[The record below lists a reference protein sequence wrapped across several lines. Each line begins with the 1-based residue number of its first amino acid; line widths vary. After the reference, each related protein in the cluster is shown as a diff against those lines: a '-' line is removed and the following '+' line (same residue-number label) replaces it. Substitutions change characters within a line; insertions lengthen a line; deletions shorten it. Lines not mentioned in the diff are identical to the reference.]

1 MNLTNTRLPRQLASL
16 LTILATVTGL
26 VLIGVLPIFNGA
38 NGPVTLANY
47 IHEVTNFM
55 KNITSV
61 DPTKLSSYLH
71 MTFNVA
77 VYLATY
83 ITALIFL
90 IKCIIS
96 LAKLRIEPGSKRI
109 VFDSLKLSFT
119 LLTFF
124 GFSMF
129 LNYSNLASI
138 AVGGYL
144 ALGLGSGAVL
154 FALTNF
160 FMASQKESLNKLL
173 RICFVLVAYAASIM
187 VLMPT
192 ITVSNASMGP
202 GLYLFTQINEMI
214 VSGAVDY
221 AVLSGAFTMFVLLVV
236 AYAFVS
242 TEAAKIIDERTKNN
256 GRRVASIVLTA
267 IAFVL
272 TLGAL
277 FGGKLTIPN
286 GVVGISTFGI
296 VSIVL
301 MALTVILAILVFVLT
316 KKEEVVITPVEFTQY
331 NTEEQ
336 EVEETPVEETPV
348 EEVKEEATTE
358 EVATDDVT
366 TEEVVP
372 SDEVIA
378 AATISEVAIEEKA
391 EEPVKE
397 EEPAKEKANKVE
409 TPKKEA
415 TKKAPAKK
423 SKEKKEDKEAKKN
436 ASYHISKRASDN
448 KWQVFRAGSEKVIKL
463 FDTKVEAEEYTK
475 VMAENQGVG
484 YLSHASKGKNKGR
497 IQKK

>member
-286 GVVGISTFGI
+286 GVIGLSTFGI

-331 NTEEQ
+331 NAEEK
-336 EVEETPVEETPV
+336 EIEETPVEETPV
-348 EEVKEEATTE
+348 EEVKEEA
-358 EVATDDVT
+358 T

>member
-1 MNLTNTRLPRQLASL
+1 MNLVNTRLPRQLASL

-38 NGPVTLANY
+38 NGPVTLADY

-55 KNITSV
+55 KNITSI
-61 DPTKLSSYLH
+61 DPTKLASYIR
-71 MTFNVA
+71 MTFNA
-77 VYLATY
+77 ATYLATY
-83 ITALIFL
+83 IVALVFL

-109 VFDSLKLSFT
+109 VFDSLNLSFT

-124 GFSMF
+124 GLIMF
-129 LNYSNLASI
+129 VNYSSLVSI

-144 ALGLGSGAVL
+144 ALGLGAGAVL
-154 FALTNF
+154 FALANF

-192 ITVSNASMGP
+192 ITVSNISMGP
-202 GLYLFTQINEMI
+202 GLYLFTKINEM
-214 VSGAVDY
+214 VVAGAIDY
-221 AVLSGAFTMFVLLVV
+221 AVLSGAFIMFVLL
-236 AYAFVS
+236 ALAFSFVS
-242 TEAAKIIDERTKNN
+242 AEAAKIIDERTKNN

-267 IAFVL
+267 IAFVF

-277 FGGKLTIPN
+277 FGGRLTIPN
-286 GVVGISTFGI
+286 GVVGLSTFGI

-316 KKEEVVITPVEFTQY
+316 KKEEVFTTPVEFRQY

-336 EVEETPVEETPV
+336 EVEEAPA

-358 EVATDDVT
+358 EVAPK
-366 TEEVVP
+366 EEI
-372 SDEVIA
+372 IA

-397 EEPAKEKANKVE
+397 EEPAKEKVKKVE

-415 TKKAPAKK
+415 TKKAPVKN

-475 VMAENQGVG
+475 VMAENQGVS

>member
-16 LTILATVTGL
+16 LTILATVAGL

-124 GFSMF
+124 GFSVF
-129 LNYSNLASI
+129 LNYSSLASI

-144 ALGLGSGAVL
+144 ALGLGAGAVL
-154 FALTNF
+154 FALANF

-214 VSGAVDY
+214 VSGTVDY

-242 TEAAKIIDERTKNN
+242 TEAAKIIDERTKND

-286 GVVGISTFGI
+286 GVIGISTFGI

-331 NTEEQ
+331 NAEEQ
-336 EVEETPVEETPV
+336 EVEETPV
-348 EEVKEEATTE
+348 EEVKEEAATE
-358 EVATDDVT
+358 EVA

>member
-144 ALGLGSGAVL
+144 ALGLGVGAVL
-154 FALTNF
+154 FALANF

-173 RICFVLVAYAASIM
+173 RICFVLVAYAASII

-202 GLYLFTQINEMI
+202 GLYLFTIINEMI
-214 VSGAVDY
+214 VSGTVDY

-286 GVVGISTFGI
+286 GVIGLSTFGI

-316 KKEEVVITPVEFTQY
+316 KKEEVVITPIEFTQY

-336 EVEETPVEETPV
+336 EIEETPVEETPV
-348 EEVKEEATTE
+348 EEVKKEATTEEATTE
-358 EVATDDVT
+358 EVVS
-366 TEEVVP
+366 
-372 SDEVIA
+372 SDEFIA

-415 TKKAPAKK
+415 TKKASTKK

>member
-16 LTILATVTGL
+16 LTILATIAGL

-55 KNITSV
+55 KNIASV

-129 LNYSNLASI
+129 LNYSSLASI

-144 ALGLGSGAVL
+144 ALSLGAGAVL
-154 FALTNF
+154 FALANF

-214 VSGAVDY
+214 VSGTVDY

-242 TEAAKIIDERTKNN
+242 TEAAKTIDERTKNN
-256 GRRVASIVLTA
+256 GRRVASIVLSA

-331 NTEEQ
+331 NTEEK
-336 EVEETPVEETPV
+336 EIEETPVEETPV
-348 EEVKEEATTE
+348 EEVKEEAATE
-358 EVATDDVT
+358 EVTPK
-366 TEEVVP
+366 E
-372 SDEVIA
+372 EVIA
-378 AATISEVAIEEKA
+378 ATAISEVAIEEKA

-397 EEPAKEKANKVE
+397 EEPTKEKANKVE
-409 TPKKEA
+409 ATKKEA

-423 SKEKKEDKEAKKN
+423 SKEKKEENKEAKKN

>member
-16 LTILATVTGL
+16 LTILATVAGL

-129 LNYSNLASI
+129 LNYSSLASI

-144 ALGLGSGAVL
+144 ALGLGAGAVL
-154 FALTNF
+154 FALANF

-214 VSGAVDY
+214 VSGTVDY

-256 GRRVASIVLTA
+256 SKRVASIVLTA

-286 GVVGISTFGI
+286 GVVGLSTFGI

-336 EVEETPVEETPV
+336 EVEEAPVEEAPV

-358 EVATDDVT
+358 EVAT
-366 TEEVVP
+366 EEVIP

-378 AATISEVAIEEKA
+378 AATISEVAIEEKV

-397 EEPAKEKANKVE
+397 EEKPAKEKANKVE
-409 TPKKEA
+409 ATKKEA
-415 TKKAPAKK
+415 TKKAPTKK

>member
-16 LTILATVTGL
+16 LTILATVAGL

-61 DPTKLSSYLH
+61 DPTKLSSYIH

-129 LNYSNLASI
+129 LNYSSLASI

-144 ALGLGSGAVL
+144 ALGLGAGAVL

-202 GLYLFTQINEMI
+202 GLYLFTIINEMI
-214 VSGAVDY
+214 VSGTVDY

-242 TEAAKIIDERTKNN
+242 TEAAKTIDERTKNN

-267 IAFVL
+267 IALVL

-286 GVVGISTFGI
+286 GVIGLSTFGI

-336 EVEETPVEETPV
+336 EVEEAPV

-358 EVATDDVT
+358 EVTTDDVA

-372 SDEVIA
+372 SDEVI

-409 TPKKEA
+409 ATKKEA

-436 ASYHISKRASDN
+436 ASYHISKRSSDN

>member
-16 LTILATVTGL
+16 LTILATVAGL

-129 LNYSNLASI
+129 LNYSSLASI
-138 AVGGYL
+138 AVGGCL
-144 ALGLGSGAVL
+144 ALGLGAGAVL
-154 FALTNF
+154 FALANF

-173 RICFVLVAYAASIM
+173 RICFVLVAYAASII

-214 VSGAVDY
+214 VSGTVDY

-242 TEAAKIIDERTKNN
+242 TEAAKIIDERTKND
-256 GRRVASIVLTA
+256 GRRVASIILTA

-286 GVVGISTFGI
+286 GVIGISTFGI
-296 VSIVL
+296 VSIVTL
-301 MALTVILAILVFVLT
+301 VIVFVL
-316 KKEEVVITPVEFTQY
+316 
-331 NTEEQ
+331 
-336 EVEETPVEETPV
+336 
-348 EEVKEEATTE
+348 
-358 EVATDDVT
+358 
-366 TEEVVP
+366 
-372 SDEVIA
+372 
-378 AATISEVAIEEKA
+378 
-391 EEPVKE
+391 
-397 EEPAKEKANKVE
+397 
-409 TPKKEA
+409 
-415 TKKAPAKK
+415 
-423 SKEKKEDKEAKKN
+423 
-436 ASYHISKRASDN
+436 
-448 KWQVFRAGSEKVIKL
+448 
-463 FDTKVEAEEYTK
+463 
-475 VMAENQGVG
+475 
-484 YLSHASKGKNKGR
+484 
-497 IQKK
+497 